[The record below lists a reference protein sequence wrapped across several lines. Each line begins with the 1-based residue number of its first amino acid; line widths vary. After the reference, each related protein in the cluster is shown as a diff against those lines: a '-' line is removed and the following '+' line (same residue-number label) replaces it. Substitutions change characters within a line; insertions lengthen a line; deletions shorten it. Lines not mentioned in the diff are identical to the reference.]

1 MTKMFVDPYT
11 PRTKRELLGTH
22 ATIFLLA
29 PDNFVPMP
37 NARPGEETTLESI
50 FAEAHRGVDHVFRKE
65 RHNDVKKRM
74 HEVLDKTYAEFKAG
88 RRSEARKMCHE
99 LEDLIVETRP

>member
-1 MTKMFVDPYT
+1 MLTPLT

-37 NARPGEETTLESI
+37 NARPGEQTTLESI
-50 FAEAHRGVDHVFRKE
+50 FAEAHRGVDQVFRKE
-65 RHNDVKKRM
+65 RHEAARSQM
-74 HEVLDKTYAEFKAG
+74 HEVLDKIYAEFKAG
-88 RRSEARKMCHE
+88 RGGTYY
-99 LEDLIVETRP
+99 VP